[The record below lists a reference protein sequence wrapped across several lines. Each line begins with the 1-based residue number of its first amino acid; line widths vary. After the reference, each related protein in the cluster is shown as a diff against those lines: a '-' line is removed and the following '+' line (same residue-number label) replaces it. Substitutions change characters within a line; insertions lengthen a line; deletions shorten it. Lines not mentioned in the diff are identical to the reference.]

1 MFLLFIKKNLLK
13 LILVELLP
21 NEVTLELFQ
30 VELVVLRL
38 GVVVG
43 DLVVRR
49 DQVGA
54 VVRQEVGPP
63 LGVERA
69 GFTAGC
75 ERSVPEKR
83 C

>member
-1 MFLLFIKKNLLK
+1 M
-13 LILVELLP
+13 LP

-49 DQVGA
+49 EQVGA
-54 VVRQEVGPP
+54 VVRQEVGLP
-63 LGVERA
+63 LGVARA
-69 GFTAGC
+69 GFTAGG
-75 ERSVPEKR
+75 EGSVPEKR